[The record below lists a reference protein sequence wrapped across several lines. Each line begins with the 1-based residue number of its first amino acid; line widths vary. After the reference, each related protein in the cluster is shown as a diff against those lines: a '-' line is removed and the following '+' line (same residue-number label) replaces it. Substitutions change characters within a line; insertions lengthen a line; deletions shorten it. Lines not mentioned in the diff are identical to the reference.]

1 MADIFLYNL
10 GNSIKG
16 EPMRK
21 MAIQLF
27 CVLIAGL
34 LLVPTSM
41 APGLDDWEDGD
52 EKEITGHSFDEKMW
66 TAEVSNETK
75 NGNATFVISYVNYA
89 DVQAFL
95 VAFKTIEN
103 DNGTGTLP
111 YQMYGMHYFTPN
123 GEEVFIGALLA
134 FLMVYDDT
142 NNNSIPNPDLPDN
155 ERIYYVIP
163 FGVAGSINETGSYEP
178 VVTAIPAKEISEGHY
193 QFGMRYQNLYAYVSQ
208 NPLLGIA
215 LHSGWIAKFSEL
227 KIIYDITIDDETG
240 EVKTE
245 TYYTIGQVTELWAFV
260 FGIPVPS
267 DPLELPDSLGLSAVH
282 FVTIFTSKYSV
293 KGETS
298 GNTLSPNKN
307 QLASEN
313 VSIAVGE
320 KNERAFAI
328 RFMGDFDLVD
338 DATGNTIEKDN
349 PAYNILV
356 QAKLNDLLLVWWQLG
371 FSGALMSVFA
381 FGLSEYVREKYDSPR
396 DLAQRSLN
404 PLNPDGYGVR
414 ALWYAVCFPS
424 WNGLRIVHDPVY
436 TAYFGDVP
444 SEKEEGLCGTGAL
457 IIVGGICIPSISFV
471 SKKTKRK
478 KRI

>member
-1 MADIFLYNL
+1 
-10 GNSIKG
+10 
-16 EPMRK
+16 MRK
-21 MAIQLF
+21 MALQLF
-27 CVLIAGL
+27 CVLIVGL
-34 LLVPTSM
+34 LLAPTSS

-52 EKEITGHSFDEKMW
+52 EEEITGHSFDEELW
-66 TAEVSNETK
+66 TAEVSNETEG
-75 NGNATFVISYVNYA
+75 GNATFVISYVNYA

-111 YQMYGMHYFTPN
+111 YQMYGMHYFTPD

-142 NNNSIPNPDLPDN
+142 NNNSIPNPDLPEN
-155 ERIYYVIP
+155 EKIYYVLP
-163 FGVAGSINETGSYEP
+163 FGIAGSINESGSYEP
-178 VVTAIPAKEISEGHY
+178 IVTPIPATEIEEGHY

-227 KIIYDITIDDETG
+227 SITYDITIDAETG

-260 FGIPVPS
+260 LGIPIEADPS
-267 DPLELPDSLGLSAVH
+267 ELPDSLGISAVH
-282 FVTIFTSKYSV
+282 FVTIFTSKYKV
-293 KGETS
+293 TGETS
-298 GNTLSPNKN
+298 GNTLSPTKTE
-307 QLASEN
+307 LADEN

-328 RFMGDFDLVD
+328 RFMGEFDLID
-338 DATGNTIEKDN
+338 EETGNVTEEDL

-381 FGLSEYVREKYDSPR
+381 YGLSEHVQEKYESPR
-396 DLAQRSLN
+396 DLAQKSLN
-404 PLNPDGYGVR
+404 PFNPDGFGVR

-424 WNGLRIVHDPVY
+424 WNGLRVEHDPVY
-436 TAYFGDVP
+436 TAYFGEPP
-444 SEKEEGLCGTGAL
+444 SEKEEGICGAGAL
-457 IIVGGICIPSISFV
+457 IFAGAVCIPSASLV

-478 KRI
+478 KKI

>member
-1 MADIFLYNL
+1 LKIL
-10 GNSIKG
+10 
-16 EPMRK
+16 
-21 MAIQLF
+21 
-27 CVLIAGL
+27 CVIIVL
-34 LLVPTSM
+34 LLISSTSL
-41 APGLDDWEDGD
+41 APGFDDWEKGD
-52 EKEITGHSFDEKMW
+52 EEEITGHSFDEELW
-66 TAEVSNETK
+66 TAEVSNETE

-111 YQMYGMHYFTPN
+111 YQMYGMHYFTSD

-134 FLMVYDDT
+134 FLMVYEDT
-142 NNNSIPNPDLPDN
+142 NNNSIPNPGTPEN
-155 ERIYYVIP
+155 EPIYYVLP
-163 FGVAGSINETGSYEP
+163 FGVAGSMNESGSYEP
-178 VVTAIPAKEISEGHY
+178 TVTAIPAQEIAEGHY

-227 KIIYDITIDDETG
+227 TITYDITINEQTK

-260 FGIPVPS
+260 LGIPIKADPS
-267 DPLELPDSLGLSAVH
+267 DLPDSLGISAVH
-282 FVTIFTSKYSV
+282 FVTIFTSKYQV

-298 GNTLSPNKN
+298 GNTLSPTANE
-307 QLASEN
+307 LANEN
-313 VSIAVGE
+313 ISIAVGT
-320 KNERAFAI
+320 KNKRAFAI
-328 RFMGDFDLVD
+328 RFMGEFDLID
-338 DATGNTIEKDN
+338 EETGNVTEENN

-371 FSGALMSVFA
+371 FSAALFSVFA
-381 FGLSEYVREKYDSPR
+381 YGLSEHVQEKYSSPR

-404 PLNPDGYGVR
+404 ILNPDGFGLR

-424 WNGLRIVHDPVY
+424 WNGLRVVHDPVY
-436 TAYFGDVP
+436 TAYFGDAPVP
-444 SEKEEGLCGTGAL
+444 DENEICASSAL
-457 IIVGGICIPSISFV
+457 IFVGAVCIPSVFVISERE
-471 SKKTKRK
+471 KRK
-478 KRI
+478 KRY